1 MDVTEWSNEMTHGG
15 LDARDWS
22 LLSRMSQSKGRYYRP
37 KPWRVSRERGWAR
50 VSAGERGR
58 ARAAFWKSRGARAE
72 KNAWLITYF
81 NSLIILAR
89 ILLEFDKLIRYGGFI
104 AKFSRT
110 FCVFWALVIHPTCQL
125 ADGRSGEGVGSVV
138 SFPNIQ
144 IACLWKKSR
153 MRPGKF
159 LYYKKSLGRTE
170 RPSMSALHIRNDKTV
185 LWVRVD
191 VECECLQGLTLTII
205 ES

>member
-1 MDVTEWSNEMTHGG
+1 MGNQAAKKAQKNSNQTRGRNWMVKWNDTWRLRRQG
-15 LDARDWS
+15 LEPS
-22 LLSRMSQSKGRYYRP
+22 LKNEPIKRPVLSTKTLASLA
-37 KPWRVSRERGWAR
+37 VAR

-89 ILLEFDKLIRYGGFI
+89 ILLEFDKLIRYGSFI

-153 MRPGKF
+153 MCPGKF
-159 LYYKKSLGRTE
+159 LYYKKSFGRTE
-170 RPSMSALHIRNDKTV
+170 RPSMSALQILKPD
-185 LWVRVD
+185 
-191 VECECLQGLTLTII
+191 QII
-205 ES
+205 